1 LGRTELL
8 AGVRTAILPVL
19 ANLGYSLVEVK
30 LVVAHGRRTLRVF
43 IDKEGGVTLDD
54 CARASKAIGFQL
66 DDQQFMRGRYY
77 LEVSSP
83 GAERKLKT
91 KEDFRHFVGRKAQIR
106 VRQEPAGAVMIKG
119 RIEGFDG
126 DSLRLKP
133 EDADAID
140 IPYQVILGAN
150 LCL

>member
-1 LGRTELL
+1 LGRTEFLE
-8 AGVRTAILPVL
+8 GVRTAILPVL
-19 ANLGYSLVEVK
+19 ANLGYNLVEAK

-54 CARASKAIGFQL
+54 CARASKAIGFLL
-66 DDQQFMRGRYY
+66 DDREVMRGRYY

-91 KEDFRHFVGRKAQIR
+91 REDFRRFVGKKAQIR

-119 RIEGFDG
+119 KIEGFDG

-133 EDADAID
+133 EDADAIE
-140 IPYQVILGAN
+140 IPYQAILSAN